1 VFAYADEEMFNI
13 TISTASFAVMRVNVL
28 NTDTLLQLNYIFK
41 TIMNVII
48 VYDDKTTT
56 TAFTEIKTVE
66 NIFTHIFFA

>member
-1 VFAYADEEMFNI
+1 MFAYADEEMFNI